1 MLEAFEPFHGLL
13 LCEGEDISESFLPV
27 GPRLPE
33 DLMSSIKTAHPSD
46 VAIDMQKDSIEFSLV
61 HRCLSR
67 GIPILGIC
75 RGSQIVNVVAGGTI
89 IPDIDS
95 FIDNACKHIDYTNY
109 DGHRH
114 PITLRPQ
121 TPMSEWFDNASEL
134 SVNSYHHQG
143 IDKLAPRFVP
153 MAHSPDG
160 LIEAFYD
167 PNHFDP
173 ARGNFV
179 VGLQFHPERMQDS
192 EKSMAGDRDC
202 FDCPGCPRPYESFLC
217 AASAYCVMTNTR
229 TNIQHEESGL
239 AFDTF
244 VDRASLPP
252 RQLPRRGPRRVAS
265 AVFAESSQELRRGDD
280 NLVEAVDFPSALP
293 NIDENEQYWN
303 MNGGA
308 FSKKKDFLRTPA
320 AMVVY
325 SKEDLNRLIRSGAS
339 VHGTTLVRQLLQRQE
354 ALAIKENRSPH
365 LGRAASQ
372 IGKYSARASV
382 RRKGH

>member
-27 GPRLPE
+27 APSLPE
-33 DLMSSIKTAHPSD
+33 DIMSSIKTAHPSD
-46 VAIDMQKDSIEFSLV
+46 VATDIQKDSIEFSLV

-89 IPDIDS
+89 VPDIDS

-114 PITLRPQ
+114 PITLCPQ
-121 TPMSEWFDNASEL
+121 TPLSEWFDNTPEL

-143 IDKLAPRFVP
+143 IDELAPRFAP

-179 VGLQFHPERMQDS
+179 VGLQFHPERMQDN

-202 FDCPGCPRPYESFLC
+202 FEYPGCPRPYESFLR
-217 AASAYCVMTNTR
+217 AASAYRVMTNTR
-229 TNIQHEESGL
+229 NNNQHEESGL
-239 AFDTF
+239 VFDTL
-244 VDRASLPP
+244 VDRASPVH
-252 RQLPRRGPRRVAS
+252 RKGPRRVAS
-265 AVFAESSQELRRGDD
+265 AVFAESSQELWRGDD

-293 NIDENEQYWN
+293 GIDENEQYWN

-308 FSKKKDFLRTPA
+308 FSKKADFLRTPA

-339 VHGTTLVRQLLQRQE
+339 VHGTTLVRQLLQKQE
-354 ALAIKENRSPH
+354 ALTSKENRSPH
-365 LGRAASQ
+365 PGRTAPR